1 MVEMLRRANYERL
14 LKFLKSAKGKIIQLL
29 RKEWCT
35 MKTIGIIGG
44 MSYESSIHYYERI
57 NNQVNAEVGNL
68 TCARMIIYNVNFEE
82 IRKFMLNNDWD
93 KIGVELASIAIKLE
107 NAGADCIVI
116 ATNTMHKLA
125 DYVQKKINIPLIH
138 IADCVAEK
146 CKQSKVFNVGLL
158 GTKYTM
164 VENFLKDRLKENGL
178 TVTTPENQKD
188 INEIDR
194 IIFDELCKGEIKDLS
209 KKYYTDVINKMIETK
224 GIEGIILGCTEIEML
239 IKPKDIQIPIFDTT
253 QSHID
258 SIVNICIE
266 KVSL

>member
-14 LKFLKSAKGKIIQLL
+14 LKFLKSAKGRIIQLL

-82 IRKFMLNNDWD
+82 IRKFMLNNEWD

-138 IADCVAEK
+138 IADC
-146 CKQSKVFNVGLL
+146 CRKV
-158 GTKYTM
+158 
-164 VENFLKDRLKENGL
+164 
-178 TVTTPENQKD
+178 
-188 INEIDR
+188 
-194 IIFDELCKGEIKDLS
+194 
-209 KKYYTDVINKMIETK
+209 
-224 GIEGIILGCTEIEML
+224 
-239 IKPKDIQIPIFDTT
+239 
-253 QSHID
+253 
-258 SIVNICIE
+258 
-266 KVSL
+266 